1 MNYPHFLDPKPK
13 GQDKFDSKSQQR
25 LVNSIADYMI
35 QNDDAE
41 NKDRIVM
48 PRIIGI
54 EGEWGSGKSNV
65 IEMLSNSPLKADY
78 NFYIYNAWGNQE
90 DLQRRSILEGLTNR
104 LVNDKGKDLLPEK
117 TKVELRNGDAKT
129 VSWKERLKYLL
140 ASKKEVE
147 TDTIPQLCRWI
158 ILIILAI
165 VFAPIC
171 TNLAKGFENIKW
183 LSIVFLLIPILMI
196 LIGYFIAVYKEHKRK
211 GEGSCWDRALSNML
225 RLYKGKEV
233 HENKFETI
241 SSEEPT
247 VEEFRNWMKDIS
259 NGLIE
264 KDDNQKVVI
273 VFDDMD
279 RLPAEKVKRLWST
292 IHTFFAGEGFERIW
306 VIIPFDRKHLAN
318 AFEDST
324 ANQVIDY
331 FIQKT
336 FPVVY
341 RVAPPLK
348 KDYDTVFMS
357 YIKDAFGDSESL
369 SDLETVDRF
378 YRLSN
383 SKPNVR
389 AIMSFINELVSLRQQ
404 WDKGEIPITHIAAYL
419 IGKKEISENPS
430 DEILSGKYLGPL
442 EQLINNDIELQ
453 NSVAALYYGVGVSDA
468 LQIPLEEYIMK
479 CIDNPENDINTYSE
493 NKNFIFDLGNVINSV
508 DLTKIGSTIAVVSNI
523 NSKQLVPQSIW
534 ANLIARKR
542 EAGIHDQNFDGAYK
556 ILLKHTSE
564 EFQQRVLDNWYNA
577 LYYFKDFKG
586 EKYHNA
592 LAEAQK
598 FIDEN
603 KLECKI
609 PVRSKVLTTQQFI
622 DFIKVGGEDYKKWQV
637 VCNPDELDTYLSDL
651 SKLDYSMADSLKNL
665 LDDKDYKFDKLL
677 KAIQK
682 AYAQPDS
689 FDYNNAGTIILAYR
703 NTSERET
710 LDYTIDHTKINNLY
724 SAIQTNK
731 VFDEEHGRSDLESM
745 KLCLGDTNIV
755 IDDNTNI
762 EKIAELTDYYKRY
775 DELLIMA
782 TSSSYT
788 LLRNVVKDKIEK
800 KNGVELSLNKILPI
814 FEKIISVTGI
824 TVEQLLSDLTLW
836 FSNQKDDLDKVEIE
850 KLIPS
855 TVTFPAILADKS
867 ELAQYL
873 CKDICIKLATIPT
886 DTLYNNRT
894 TPTYYWLQAIN
905 VFIGSNYLKV
915 LPQNATEFCA
925 LLLVD
930 LCKATSFP
938 STFPEY
944 QQKLFANVDANQITT
959 QIRNI
964 RDMFC
969 NGTIT
974 MTAQKFKFF
983 EEWLRN
989 YGELDKW
996 KTDVCDKIIAKVIT
1010 DSECCQI
1017 ILTHDSFYIGIINAT
1032 NSSALKAQMTSLLK
1046 DSKNERFI
1054 RFAKECGYEVKKKE
1068 EKVKE

>member
-1 MNYPHFLDPKPK
+1 M
-13 GQDKFDSKSQQR
+13 
-25 LVNSIADYMI
+25 
-35 QNDDAE
+35 
-41 NKDRIVM
+41 
-48 PRIIGI
+48 
-54 EGEWGSGKSNV
+54 
-65 IEMLSNSPLKADY
+65 
-78 NFYIYNAWGNQE
+78 
-90 DLQRRSILEGLTNR
+90 
-104 LVNDKGKDLLPEK
+104 
-117 TKVELRNGDAKT
+117 
-129 VSWKERLKYLL
+129 
-140 ASKKEVE
+140 
-147 TDTIPQLCRWI
+147 
-158 ILIILAI
+158 
-165 VFAPIC
+165 
-171 TNLAKGFENIKW
+171 
-183 LSIVFLLIPILMI
+183 
-196 LIGYFIAVYKEHKRK
+196 
-211 GEGSCWDRALSNML
+211 
-225 RLYKGKEV
+225 
-233 HENKFETI
+233 
-241 SSEEPT
+241 
-247 VEEFRNWMKDIS
+247 
-259 NGLIE
+259 
-264 KDDNQKVVI
+264 
-273 VFDDMD
+273 
-279 RLPAEKVKRLWST
+279 
-292 IHTFFAGEGFERIW
+292 
-306 VIIPFDRKHLAN
+306 
-318 AFEDST
+318 
-324 ANQVIDY
+324 
-331 FIQKT
+331 
-336 FPVVY
+336 
-341 RVAPPLK
+341 
-348 KDYDTVFMS
+348 
-357 YIKDAFGDSESL
+357 
-369 SDLETVDRF
+369 
-378 YRLSN
+378 
-383 SKPNVR
+383 
-389 AIMSFINELVSLRQQ
+389 
-404 WDKGEIPITHIAAYL
+404 
-419 IGKKEISENPS
+419 
-430 DEILSGKYLGPL
+430 
-442 EQLINNDIELQ
+442 
-453 NSVAALYYGVGVSDA
+453 
-468 LQIPLEEYIMK
+468 
-479 CIDNPENDINTYSE
+479 
-493 NKNFIFDLGNVINSV
+493 
-508 DLTKIGSTIAVVSNI
+508 
-523 NSKQLVPQSIW
+523 
-534 ANLIARKR
+534 
-542 EAGIHDQNFDGAYK
+542 
-556 ILLKHTSE
+556 LKHTSE

-651 SKLDYSMADSLKNL
+651 SKLDYSTADSLKNL
-665 LDDKDYKFDKLL
+665 LDDKDYKFDKHL

-824 TVEQLLSDLTLW
+824 TVEQLLSGLTLW

-867 ELAQYL
+867 ELAKYL

-905 VFIGSNYLKV
+905 VFIGSKYLKV

-925 LLLVD
+925 MLLVD
-930 LCKATSFP
+930 LCKATSFS

-944 QQKLFANVDANQITT
+944 QQKLFANVDATQITT

-969 NGTIT
+969 NGTIP

-983 EEWLRN
+983 EPWLRN
-989 YGELDKW
+989 YGELEKW

-1032 NSSALKAQMTSLLK
+1032 NSSALKAQMTSVLK